1 MTPALNHAMP
11 VIRRLIGL
19 PGRFIPYAAQK
30 PVLGVVLNEA
40 FRAPLRHGELD
51 FLEGAAIRIRVHDV
65 HVDWLLTVRNG
76 RFRPLDRTRPEDVC
90 ISGESPDFALLATR
104 RADPDTLFFQRRIRI
119 EGDTE
124 LGLAV
129 KNTMDS
135 MDWDDLPAPLRT
147 LLQVLGQLLRRF
159 EDRLP
164 PRLRV

>member
-1 MTPALNHAMP
+1 MTSALNYAIP
-11 VIRRLIGL
+11 VLRQLIGL

-30 PVLGVVLNEA
+30 PVLRAVLNEA

-51 FLEGAAIRIRVHDV
+51 FLEGAAIRIRVQDMNI
-65 HVDWLLTVRNG
+65 DWLLTVRNG
-76 RFRPLDRTRPEDVC
+76 RFRPLDRERSEDVC

-129 KNTMDS
+129 KNTMDG
-135 MDWDDLPAPLRT
+135 MDWDDLPGPLRR

-159 EDRLP
+159 EGRLP